1 MPLGAHPLFHGTEM
15 TDFFREVDEDVR
27 RDRIVRL
34 WTKYQY
40 VLIALAVFIVAG
52 TGAYRLYQHYR
63 DQAAEAAGAKYE
75 AALQLSRDGK
85 SAEAE
90 AAFEEIAKTAPKGFA
105 TLARLRA
112 ADELAP
118 REPQAA
124 IKAYDALIADPGYNS
139 TFKDVAKLRAATL
152 RVDIDDPQ
160 EFEQRYA
167 SLAGDAFPYRN
178 QIRELLGLAAMKRNS
193 LDAAGRW
200 LDAIVS
206 DHLAPQGV
214 RMRAEALLG
223 LVQAAA
229 PPPQQSPPGDSSS
242 KTPQPE
248 NQPPNSPEPGNPPAK

>member
-1 MPLGAHPLFHGTEM
+1 MTE
-15 TDFFREVDEDVR
+15 FFREVDEEVR

-40 VLIALAVFIVAG
+40 VLIALAVLIVAG

-75 AALQLSRDGK
+75 AALQLSREGK

-90 AAFEEIAKTAPKGFA
+90 AAFEDLAKTAPKGFA

-118 REPQAA
+118 HDPEAA
-124 IKAYDALIADPGYNS
+124 IKAYAALIADPGYDQI
-139 TFKDVAKLRAATL
+139 FKDVAQVRAATL
-152 RVDIDDPQ
+152 RVDRDDPT
-160 EFEQRYA
+160 EFEQKYA
-167 SLAGDAFPYRN
+167 PLAADTFPYRN

-206 DHLAPQGV
+206 DHQAPQGV

-229 PPPQQSPPGDSSS
+229 APPTAGEASPSNAPQLAD
-242 KTPQPE
+242 
-248 NQPPNSPEPGNPPAK
+248 QPPKTPEPGNAPAK

>member
-1 MPLGAHPLFHGTEM
+1 M

-34 WTKYQY
+34 WTKYRY
-40 VLIALAVFIVAG
+40 VLIALAVVIVAG

-85 SAEAE
+85 STEAE
-90 AAFEEIAKTAPKGFA
+90 AAFDALAKTAPKGYA

-112 ADELAP
+112 ADEIAL
-118 REPQAA
+118 RDPQDA
-124 IKAYDALIADPGYNS
+124 IKAFDALVADPGYDPA
-139 TFKDVAKLRAATL
+139 FKDIAKLRAAML
-152 RVDIDDPQ
+152 RVDTDAPS

-167 SLAGDAFPYRN
+167 ALAADSFPYHN

-193 LDAAGRW
+193 FDAAGRW

-206 DHLAPQGV
+206 DRQAPQGV

-229 PPPQQSPPGDSSS
+229 APPEQSATGGSPS
-242 KTPQPE
+242 KTPQLE
-248 NQPPNSPEPGNPPAK
+248 NQAPNNPAPGNPAAK